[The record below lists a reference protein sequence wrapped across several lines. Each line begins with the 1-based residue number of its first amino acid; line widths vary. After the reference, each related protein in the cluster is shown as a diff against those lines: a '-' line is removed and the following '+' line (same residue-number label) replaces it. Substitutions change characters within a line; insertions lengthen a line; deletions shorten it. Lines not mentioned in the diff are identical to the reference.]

1 MILLVLVLLLFF
13 LLIQITAQV
22 NDPNLLSFYLFSY
35 SYHQKYRLQGHK
47 DFAKEI
53 GLTSKLLHSS
63 HIAARL
69 NGYLV
74 GVGGIEQFLKEADY
88 LGLSEGQKDYVRTY
102 IEKHE
107 GGGLYC

>member
-1 MILLVLVLLLFF
+1 M
-13 LLIQITAQV
+13 
-22 NDPNLLSFYLFSY
+22 
-35 SYHQKYRLQGHK
+35 
-47 DFAKEI
+47 
-53 GLTSKLLHSS
+53 LHSS

-88 LGLSEGQKDYVRTY
+88 LGLTEGQKDYVKKY

>member
-1 MILLVLVLLLFF
+1 M
-13 LLIQITAQV
+13 
-22 NDPNLLSFYLFSY
+22 
-35 SYHQKYRLQGHK
+35 
-47 DFAKEI
+47 
-53 GLTSKLLHSS
+53 HSS

-88 LGLSEGQKDYVRTY
+88 LGLNEGQKDYVKKY

-107 GGGLYC
+107 GGGLYCWLARCKKIKFKKYTE